1 MKKFL
6 VFLCAMSFIFGMA
19 TSAIAYPYL
28 DEILPGYPEHIMP
41 SGADYVYLTDLTEP
55 STSIA
60 TLLFE
65 GASYESAF
73 GIYSIY
79 EGQTID
85 DIYNNDQF
93 LLLFLPWDEPSTNPF
108 LPTQTEVLFDLEQG
122 TAEVN
127 TSSNPDLLGM
137 EGNINASNFG
147 FFIAVWDTGDVFA
160 TEASLNSDGAEHG
173 LIYDI
178 AQGAVIVAFEDLPS
192 PWTGTEPD
200 YNDMVVKITDVS
212 PVHEPAT
219 MLLLG
224 SGLIGLGVFG
234 RKKLFK
240 KQSLI
245 WLFTPLDTILSN
257 GVKVFCSN

>member
-1 MKKFL
+1 MLKKLPKILLFSILAVFL
-6 VFLCAMSFIFGMA
+6 VAGSA
-19 TSAIAYPYL
+19 TAYPYL
-28 DEILPGYPEHIMP
+28 DEILQGYSEHIMP
-41 SGADYVYLTDLTEP
+41 SGQDYVHLTDLTGK
-55 STSIA
+55 TSIA
-60 TLLFE
+60 TIFFE
-65 GASYESAF
+65 EAAFESAF

-85 DIYNNDQF
+85 AVYDNDQF
-93 LLLFLPWDEPSTNPF
+93 LFLFLPWDEPSTNPY

-122 TAEVN
+122 TAAVN
-127 TSSNPDLLGM
+127 TSSNSDLIDM
-137 EGNINASNFG
+137 VGNINASNFG

-178 AQGAVIVAFEDLPS
+178 AQEAVIIAFEDLPS

-212 PVHEPAT
+212 PVSEPAT

-224 SGLIGLGVFG
+224 SGLIGLGFLG
-234 RKKLFK
+234 RKRLFK
-240 KQSLI
+240 KS
-245 WLFTPLDTILSN
+245 
-257 GVKVFCSN
+257 